1 MVAPGGD
8 GDCYDRSSM
17 YIAMNH
23 FHVAAGRGADFERR
37 WRERRSYL
45 DDVPG
50 FLEFRLVRGKDD
62 DDGSHRYASHTT
74 WTSRQTFL
82 DWTHS
87 DAFRRAHGGAGMSE
101 GVLLGHPR
109 FRGWESVD
117 LT

>member
-1 MVAPGGD
+1 M
-8 GDCYDRSSM
+8 RK
-17 YIAMNH
+17 
-23 FHVAAGRGADFERR
+23 RGIQGTIQ
-37 WRERRSYL
+37 L
-45 DDVPG
+45 N
-50 FLEFRLVRGKDD
+50 LED
-62 DDGSHRYASHTT
+62 ASHTT